1 MANFYLTIRKKNVT
15 WWGFGCFSDLS
26 NLSKAPILRQE
37 KGYNMLLLSSYEKSV
52 TDLSLHF
59 AVLEK
64 HCVGKH
70 PWYWSRQNNKTPMLM
85 PSSLQLYSL
94 LCGTLTDVLEQ
105 STPTHFSA
113 SACHCICY
121 HRKKTN
127 SNSSSQDVN
136 NGSYWCML
144 LQTLHSPSP
153 GTSFL
158 LDQDKVCFGT

>member
-1 MANFYLTIRKKNVT
+1 MWHDGDLVVSLIYQIYQKLPYYVRKRATTCFYWHLMK
-15 WWGFGCFSDLS
+15 
-26 NLSKAPILRQE
+26 
-37 KGYNMLLLSSYEKSV
+37 KSV

-64 HCVGKH
+64 RCVGKH